1 MLYMKHKVAL
11 QGGVYM
17 LHLWVVLLEYTNN
30 ILIEYD
36 PNVIEWVAD
45 PDTNITK
52 LISLPVW

>member
-1 MLYMKHKVAL
+1 MKHKVAL

-52 LISLPVW
+52 LISLPV